1 MFTLVHQFCI
11 FHLFFCVY
19 IINVCQDQSPVDVFA
34 SIGINKLLV
43 NNPVS
48 CTFMPMHHNS
58 HNSLA
63 WSCCLGIVAHLQ
75 AMHKLLT
82 LPPSWIVCSSKRLCA
97 FICKLR
103 QLCIAC
109 ITFFLRITAYRHCK
123 ISHVE
128 HCQRQHTATIQFVS
142 PGGNSVLRMHIEEAY
157 VERCTARGLF

>member
-11 FHLFFCVY
+11 FHLFFCVN
-19 IINVCQDQSPVDVFA
+19 IIKVCQDQSPVNVLA

-75 AMHKLLT
+75 AMHKPCHHLELSVPQNDCVPSYASYVSCALL
-82 LPPSWIVCSSKRLCA
+82 V
-97 FICKLR
+97 
-103 QLCIAC
+103 
-109 ITFFLRITAYRHCK
+109 
-123 ISHVE
+123 
-128 HCQRQHTATIQFVS
+128 
-142 PGGNSVLRMHIEEAY
+142 
-157 VERCTARGLF
+157 